1 MSCNRWQFQELHRL
15 RQQLKKLT
23 QEENDAKWTELVLV
37 MKQKKEDPAYFGN
50 KLESSDQMSK
60 KKTKESKI
68 KTKG

>member
-23 QEENDAKWTELVLV
+23 QEENDAKWTELVLAV
-37 MKQKKEDPAYFGN
+37 KQKKEDPAYFGN

-60 KKTKESKI
+60 KNTKESKI